1 MMFDTMELQP
11 DFVLEKD
18 KSDRLPRALNFAT
31 ILNKC
36 PLSIGIE
43 INHNKFQDPI
53 ITLLPVTKNA
63 NVVGGD

>member
-1 MMFDTMELQP
+1 MDQQS

-18 KSDRLPRALNFAT
+18 KSGRLPRSLNFAT
-31 ILNKC
+31 IINK
-36 PLSIGIE
+36 LDFEIGIE
-43 INHNKFQDPI
+43 INHNKFQDPT